1 MSDNPGAVMSAS
13 MPVDAVYHNARI
25 LTMDPCRPRASALA
39 TWRDRIVAVGGEEL
53 LGLNAKRIIDIHG
66 HCVLPG
72 FHDAHNHM
80 AWFGLTMTELDL
92 GRDKVRNVEDIY
104 SAVADAAA
112 RRPVGSWIM
121 GAGYDQNA
129 LAGQHPT
136 AAALDRVAPDHRVW
150 LKHTSGHM
158 GVANSRVLHE
168 SGAPLA
174 ADPEGGRIVRDP
186 AGQPTGLLQERAQNL
201 VRDLLFPFQADV
213 LVHAIDEAGK
223 RYAAEGITSVQEAG
237 IGGGWIGHS
246 TVEAAVY
253 QQARDQGVLHPRV
266 TLMVAS
272 DVLHSLD
279 PHESDPYRFGL
290 DLGIR
295 TGLGD
300 DHLRI
305 GALKIFSDGSLIG
318 HTAAMCCDF
327 SDEAGNRGYLQDTEE
342 QLRAT
347 IIAAHRSGWQVAT
360 HAIGDRAIDV
370 VLDSYEQAQR
380 QYPRQDPRH
389 RIEHC
394 AVTSPQQVDRLAQAG
409 VVPVPQGSL
418 VREAG
423 DSMLSSLGPERSSWC
438 YRVRSFLDRG
448 VTVPASTDRPV
459 VNGAPLHNIHALV
472 TRRTVAGEVLAPQER
487 ISVGEALRCYS
498 VGSAFAAGLE
508 QSLGMIAC
516 GYLADFV
523 VLDDDPTQVD
533 VDAIPQITVLSTVV
547 GGAVVHDCGV
557 LA

>member
-1 MSDNPGAVMSAS
+1 MSNNPASVMSS
-13 MPVDAVYHNARI
+13 FVPVDAVYHNARI
-25 LTMDPCRPRASALA
+25 LTMDRRRPRASAFA

-53 LGLNAKRIIDIHG
+53 LGLNAKHVIDLQG
-66 HCVLPG
+66 HCVVPG

-92 GRDKVRNVEDIY
+92 SRDAVRSVDDIY
-104 SAVADAAA
+104 SAVAEAAA
-112 RRPVGSWIM
+112 RRPLGSWIM

-129 LAGQHPT
+129 LAGRHPT
-136 AAALDRVAPDHRVW
+136 ATALDRAAPDHRVW
-150 LKHTSGHM
+150 LKHSSGHM

-168 SGAPLA
+168 SGASQA
-174 ADPEGGRIVRDP
+174 ADPEGGQIVRDA

-201 VRDLLFPFQADV
+201 VRDLLFPFRANA
-213 LVHAIDEAGK
+213 LVHAIDQAGK
-223 RYAAEGITSVQEAG
+223 HYAAEGITSVQEAG

-246 TVEAAVY
+246 TVETAVY
-253 QQARDQGVLHPRV
+253 QQARDEGVLHPRV

-300 DHLRI
+300 DRLRI

-318 HTAAMCCDF
+318 RTAAMCCDF
-327 SDEAGNRGYLQDTEE
+327 SDDPGNRGYLQDTDEK
-342 QLRAT
+342 LRAT

-360 HAIGDRAIDV
+360 HAIGDRAVDL
-370 VLDSYEQAQR
+370 VLDSYEEAQR

-394 AVTSPQQVDRLAQAG
+394 AVTSPQQVDRIVQAG

-418 VREAG
+418 VREVG
-423 DSMLSSLGPERSSWC
+423 DSMLRSLGPERSTWC
-438 YRVRSFLDRG
+438 YRVRSFLDRD
-448 VTVPASTDRPV
+448 VIVPASTDRPV
-459 VNGAPLHNIHALV
+459 VNGAPLNNVHALV
-472 TRRTVAGEVLAPQER
+472 TRRTLAGEILAPEER
-487 ISVGEALRCYS
+487 ISVEDALRCYT

-508 QSLGMIAC
+508 QNLGMIAS

-523 VLDDDPTQVD
+523 VLAEDPTQVD
-533 VDAIPQITVLSTVV
+533 VDAIPRIPVLSTVV
-547 GGAVVHDCGV
+547 GGAVAHDCGV